1 MSNRRRMTDEEFAEL
16 RALANEHCEQIVTA
30 YLGQPLK
37 RTRREV
43 RWGEKTGSFVLV
55 ISGRKRG
62 SWYEHNGGG
71 GMLEFL
77 RQQHGGDWGRGID
90 AAIQFT
96 GYAPPSW
103 NDNGLSDEAIRAL
116 VESAKRRAEERAREQ
131 AKAHAG
137 TTSQGAGAYAARIY
151 REAKPIAGTLAERYV
166 RDIRF
171 GGHDLPIPKE
181 LRFHPAVWC
190 GETKASSGNNRLD

>member
-1 MSNRRRMTDEEFAEL
+1 MGGLRSGSCRSGRSRNLHDRSQHGRASGPAAADRDEQRTGTSVGRGAAGGGYPGSRRLATRQRASDVAGSKTGWRWPGVGGGAAMSNRRRMTDEEFAEL

-116 VESAKRRAEERAREQ
+116 VE
-131 AKAHAG
+131 
-137 TTSQGAGAYAARIY
+137 
-151 REAKPIAGTLAERYV
+151 
-166 RDIRF
+166 
-171 GGHDLPIPKE
+171 
-181 LRFHPAVWC
+181 
-190 GETKASSGNNRLD
+190 